1 MKALISEYHLLNSVK
16 GLSRELHRSHERA
29 FVGLAL
35 LVCLISF
42 FAPDLCAAA
51 PKIPGEEGS
60 GFLYAL
66 THLHPVAYLILLLV
80 FILSV
85 LNLLYQGLLHPHAW
99 PTSVRGLLPYGNA
112 DAGKSGVES
121 ASGRLRRG
129 EVGLHG
135 GLSSEASLGHASDAH
150 EGVVGPRRVARPN
163 REEVQGHPTPLDGLN
178 HPLPKFVASPS
189 AQSQGVPRMVDRATE
204 NKGLKREFRF
214 TAAVDLPPP
223 EEMEKR
229 EREKLVVSGRIM
241 GSDGKA
247 LAGTLVFLTDPQGNR
262 VGQSARSAEN
272 TGEFKVQAH
281 EPGKYVIQAYKR
293 GYLMENTDPLTL
305 PVEAGRI
312 EGIDIRMIP
321 EGCLVQGHVQF
332 EGPAKDFAGLEVRC
346 LTESADWSR
355 SSRLDPSGTFRIAGI
370 PHDSS
375 CVLEVKAQD
384 GTVLG
389 RTDAFYT
396 NSSRELYRAVRVTY
410 QSSQEHEAPT
420 ASGESPWC
428 EPKSSGEHPHQPYSA
443 DSCKAG

>member
-1 MKALISEYHLLNSVK
+1 MNALISEYHLLYGVK
-16 GLSRELHRSHERA
+16 EPSHQLHRSHEQA
-29 FVGLAL
+29 FVALTL
-35 LVCLISF
+35 LVCLVSF
-42 FAPDLCAAA
+42 LAPDLCAAA
-51 PKIPGEEGS
+51 PRIPGEDGS

-85 LNLLYQGLLHPHAW
+85 LNLLCQGLLHPHAW
-99 PTSVRGLLPYGNA
+99 PTSVRGLLPYGSP
-112 DAGKSGVES
+112 DTGRSDVES

-135 GLSSEASLGHASDAH
+135 GLSSEGSLGYASDAH

-163 REEVQGHPTPLDGLN
+163 RQEVERHPTPLDGLN
-178 HPLPKFVASPS
+178 HPLPKFAVSPS
-189 AQSQGVPRMVDRATE
+189 AQSQGAPRMVDRARE

-223 EEMEKR
+223 EEIEKR
-229 EREKLVVSGRIM
+229 EREKLVVSGRIT

-247 LAGTLVFLTDPQGNR
+247 LAATLVFLTDQQGNR

-281 EPGKYVIQAYKR
+281 EPGKYVVQAYKR

-332 EGPAKDFAGLEVRC
+332 EGPAKDLAGLEVRC

-355 SSRLDPSGTFRIAGI
+355 SSRLDPSGTFRVAGI
-370 PHDSS
+370 PHDTS
-375 CVLEVKAQD
+375 CVLEVRAKD

-389 RTDAFYT
+389 RTDPFYT
-396 NSSRELYRAVRVTY
+396 NSSRELYRTIRAMCR
-410 QSSQEHEAPT
+410 SGEEHEAPST
-420 ASGESPWC
+420 SGENPWC
-428 EPKSSGEHPHQPYSA
+428 EPESSDEHPRQPYSA
-443 DSCKAG
+443 DS